1 MYNPYGSSNVHH
13 AYGVYD
19 CVQHR
24 CTCLLMAIDHSEIEG
39 APATSLLVNVIIWW
53 RIHQID
59 HLVNPPPRC
68 KMIVGPH
75 HHNA

>member
-1 MYNPYGSSNVHH
+1 MAQVMYNPYGSSNVHH

-39 APATSLLVNVIIWW
+39 APATSLLVNVIIW
-53 RIHQID
+53 
-59 HLVNPPPRC
+59 
-68 KMIVGPH
+68 
-75 HHNA
+75 